1 MSLPAVLHVMS
12 PLGGGVDRYVRDI
25 VAAVPRPQVLWH
37 VADGAEVV
45 EAGGERRYR
54 PLDPQRVDRDPEGL
68 ARWFRSRDVGL
79 VHLHTVVP
87 APRRRAMQMA
97 QLLGVPLVVTLHDV
111 LFLRP
116 DAFAFDSPAPVR
128 PWVAELEPVLRRARA
143 VLAPSRYIAS
153 LAAATF
159 PGLTVDVVPNGLEPE
174 VAGPDTQGRGGAE
187 ARPEFLAR
195 RPARVVAVLGA
206 IGAHKGADLLREL
219 PAHLKDS
226 GIGIVVIGYLDQQ
239 LYPGWHEHPHVY
251 VHGPYQPAHTKALL
265 HAYGAELVLFPNRV
279 PESFSYSLSEA
290 WAAGVPVLAGPG
302 GAIGERVS
310 QHGGGWLLP
319 ERFGAAE
326 VASELRRLL
335 APSGAPEMARVKSQL
350 AQPDTNRVPTLK
362 TMAESLEAYYHRYGD
377 GHAMGAADAA
387 AIDAL
392 LAPSLDSSLFRQELA
407 YLANLC
413 DQSGSDSKRQRDFET
428 EARRWIAKLEVD
440 VAALQDEVRREFEER
455 QRLARELAA
464 AQAVAG
470 VANRLP
476 TFVKRILA
484 RLARARS

>member
-37 VADGAEVV
+37 VADCAEVM
-45 EAGGERRYR
+45 EAEGERRYR
-54 PLDPQRVDRDPEGL
+54 PLDPMRVDRDPEGL
-68 ARWFRSRDVGL
+68 ARWLRSRDVGL

-87 APRRRAMQMA
+87 APRRRAA
-97 QLLGVPLVVTLHDV
+97 QIAERLGVPLVVTLHDV

-116 DAFAFDSPAPVR
+116 DAFAFDVPVPVR
-128 PWVAELEPVLRRARA
+128 PWIAELEPVLRRARA

-159 PGLTVDVVPNGLEPE
+159 PGLEVDVVPNGLEPE
-174 VAGPDTQGRGGAE
+174 VAQGDASPT
-187 ARPEFLAR
+187 ARAEFLAR

-206 IGAHKGADLLREL
+206 IGAHKGADVLREL

-251 VHGPYQPAHTKALL
+251 VHGPYHPAHTKALL

-290 WAAGVPVLAGPG
+290 WAAGVPVLAGPA
-302 GAIGERVS
+302 GAIGERVAR
-310 QHGGGWLLP
+310 HGGGWLLP
-319 ERFGAAE
+319 ERFGAAQ
-326 VASELRRLL
+326 VATELRRLL
-335 APSGAPEMARVKSQL
+335 APSGSAEMARVKSEL

-362 TMAESLEAYYHRYGD
+362 TMAESLEAYYHRYGEE
-377 GHAMGAADAA
+377 HATGAADAT

-413 DQSGSDSKRQRDFET
+413 DQTGSDSKRARDFET

-440 VAALQDEVRREFEER
+440 VAELQGEVRREFEER